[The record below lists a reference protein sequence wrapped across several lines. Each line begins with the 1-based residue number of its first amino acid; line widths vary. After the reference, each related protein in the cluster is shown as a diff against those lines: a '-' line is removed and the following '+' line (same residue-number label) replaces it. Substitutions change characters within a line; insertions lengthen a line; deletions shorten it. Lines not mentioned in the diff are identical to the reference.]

1 MPTATTQ
8 TGQNSRQRIMDA
20 ALDLFVTKGY
30 LGTSMREIAEKAGL
44 AKATIYHHVR
54 TKTDLALEVY
64 RMVQENLA
72 KREVLII
79 SGERTTR
86 SRIHKFVRQF
96 FEWVKESPQEWLF
109 FDAVVPTLVGH
120 VDLPEL
126 ELTAEGVARQ
136 VIIDGHVLNEV
147 KNVPV
152 DVLVWSFM
160 IPVEVARFW
169 AGGLLKGD
177 IVDFAYEAAEMV
189 WGAIRADSTA

>member
-1 MPTATTQ
+1 MMNYRTV
-8 TGQNSRQRIMDA
+8 ILLA
-20 ALDLFVTKGY
+20 ALIV
-30 LGTSMREIAEKAGL
+30 AGSSFFNL
-44 AKATIYHHVR
+44 SRCAPVIRMHLWLSANGIATIFR
-54 TKTDLALEVY
+54 FLKTWSA
-64 RMVQENLA
+64 QA
-72 KREVLII
+72 
-79 SGERTTR
+79 
-86 SRIHKFVRQF
+86 VRQF
-96 FEWVKESPQEWLF
+96 FQWVKESPQEWLF

>member
-1 MPTATTQ
+1 
-8 TGQNSRQRIMDA
+8 MDA